1 MQIKLT
7 IIKRFEV
14 CNQILLA
21 EIFVNSSLIN
31 FYNLKMRRAAADMK
45 C

>member
-7 IIKRFEV
+7 IIKRFQV